1 MAMTSDD
8 DGFPEV
14 DDPCISHYEPPAVF
28 DAGKVVVVTRGS
40 SSGSGDPA
48 GQSFT

>member
-1 MAMTSDD
+1 MTSDD

-14 DDPCISHYEPPAVF
+14 ADPQISRYEPPAVF

-40 SSGSGDPA
+40 SSGTGDDSG
-48 GQSFT
+48 QTFN

>member
-1 MAMTSDD
+1 MTSDD

-14 DDPCISHYEPPAVF
+14 GEPQISRYEPPAVF

-40 SSGSGDPA
+40 ASGSGDA
-48 GQSFT
+48 SGQSFN